1 MRKLIKPTVFV
12 AALLPFMVLLLRVFQ
27 NELGP
32 DPIQE
37 LSLETGEWTLRFLI
51 INLAMTPLR
60 RISGQVEFIR
70 HRRMLGLF
78 TLFYATLHLL
88 VWVTFLLEFKWL
100 SILEEIAERPYITV
114 GFSAY
119 LILLVLGITSP
130 KVMVRKLGKHWK
142 SLHKLIYV
150 AVLLGIIHLLWIL
163 RLNVAEAFLYGVLV
177 AILLGYRA
185 WFSFKAKRH

>member
-1 MRKLIKPTVFV
+1 MRKLIKPIVFV
-12 AALLPFMVLLLRVFQ
+12 AALFPFVLLLVRVFQ
-27 NELGP
+27 NDLGP

-51 INLAMTPLR
+51 VTLAMTPLR

-88 VWVTFLLEFKWL
+88 VWLTFLLEFKWL
-100 SILEEIAERPYITV
+100 SIFEEIVERPYITV

-130 KVMVRKLGKHWK
+130 KVMVKKLGKHWK
-142 SLHKLIYV
+142 KLHKLIYL
-150 AVLLGIIHLLWIL
+150 AALLGIIHLLWIL
-163 RLNVAEAFLYGVLV
+163 RLDVGAAFFYGALV
-177 AILLGYRA
+177 GILLGYRA
-185 WFSFKAKRH
+185 WFSFRAPRR